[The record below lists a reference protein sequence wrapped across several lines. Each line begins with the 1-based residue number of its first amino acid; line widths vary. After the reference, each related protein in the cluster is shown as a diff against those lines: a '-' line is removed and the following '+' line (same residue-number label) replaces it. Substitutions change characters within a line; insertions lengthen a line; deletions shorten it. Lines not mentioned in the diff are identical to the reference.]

1 MGRPLTTSELE
12 DLYRATVHDLLAYVR
27 RRGSGDPENDVAE
40 VYAIAWRRRAD
51 LPAPMLRRA
60 WLFGTAAKVL
70 QAGHRR
76 RVAEGHAVAELRHQ
90 PAVLPG
96 SAADAPVVGVVAAA
110 MDRLAPA
117 DREVL
122 RLVEWERLT
131 PAELATA
138 LGVRPGTARVR
149 LHRARRALAA
159 DPAVRALVEGAPE
172 EDDPALDVRLARA
185 APQG

>member
-1 MGRPLTTSELE
+1 MARPLTTPELE
-12 DLYRATVHDLLAYVR
+12 ELYRATVHDLLAYVR
-27 RRGSGDPENDVAE
+27 RRGSADPENDVAE
-40 VYAIAWRRRAD
+40 VYAIAWRRRSD

-76 RVAEGHAVAELRHQ
+76 RVAEGAAVAELAQRPVD
-90 PAVLPG
+90 PAVATSEG
-96 SAADAPVVGVVAAA
+96 TSAGAVVGVVAAA
-110 MDRLAPA
+110 MDRLPPG

-122 RLVEWERLT
+122 RLVEWECLT

-159 DPAVRALVEGAPE
+159 DPEVRALVERGAG
-172 EDDPALDVRLARA
+172 DARLARA
-185 APQG
+185 ARQA